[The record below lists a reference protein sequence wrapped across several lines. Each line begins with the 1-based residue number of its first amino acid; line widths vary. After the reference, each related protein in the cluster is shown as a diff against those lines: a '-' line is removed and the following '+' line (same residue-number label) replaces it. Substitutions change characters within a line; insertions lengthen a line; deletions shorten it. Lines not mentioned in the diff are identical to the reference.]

1 VALSLTPMNPTTSQ
15 PKSVT
20 LSSRKCPLDH
30 DVIFRTHEERHL
42 SLLDFIFQERE
53 EVDDV

>member
-1 VALSLTPMNPTTSQ
+1 MALSLTPMNPTTSQ